1 MANRVATIRW
11 AAMIRRTVVVVGLWT
26 SAALG
31 FLATVVAARSFS
43 KPTMGDFVTVVAYT
57 GFFQTLL
64 DISVEEAAIKY
75 GFRYVTQERW
85 GRLRRLLAGTL
96 VFKLAGGLLALLVL
110 VGLAFAHR
118 GSTLEKPL
126 LLGALIPLAQA
137 PEGLAGV
144 ALYLRGRYDV
154 RSAFLT
160 VSMGLRLAGV
170 AVGAQFGLTQAVL
183 GMVAAQIVSTAAIFG
198 AGMLAFRRFPSA
210 PPEPLGEDRKD
221 VFRFVLSSSLA
232 TGIVSLR
239 TTLTVPLLRGVSTP
253 AQVADYR
260 VAQSPQTGFTML
272 SAPARMILVTEHTRS
287 WERGARR
294 AVLADV
300 KRYSLLAAG
309 LMAVLVP
316 ASIVLMPWIVR
327 LVFTSKFDDAVD
339 AARLVVVAGALQ
351 FLVGWS
357 KSLPV
362 AVGRPNLRIWTHGV
376 EALVLLPLTALLGW
390 RWGATGAAGAM
401 VAASAVF
408 VLAWAF
414 LVFRIRNEVLGPPST
429 GSELPETANL
439 AAP

>member
-1 MANRVATIRW
+1 
-11 AAMIRRTVVVVGLWT
+11 MIRRTVVVAGLWT
-26 SAALG
+26 SAVLG
-31 FLATVVAARSFS
+31 FLATVVAARIFS
-43 KPTMGDFVTVVAYT
+43 KSTMGDFVTVVAYT

-96 VFKLAGGLLALLVL
+96 VFKLAGGILALLVL
-110 VGLAFAHR
+110 VGLAFAHH
-118 GSTLEKPL
+118 GSSLEKPML
-126 LLGALIPLAQA
+126 VGALIPLAQA

-154 RSAFLT
+154 RGAFLAL
-160 VSMGLRLAGV
+160 SMGLRLAGV
-170 AVGAQFGLTQAVL
+170 AVGAQYGLTQAIL
-183 GMVAAQIVSTAAIFG
+183 GMVAAQVVSTLAICGTGLF
-198 AGMLAFRRFPSA
+198 AFRRFPSA
-210 PPEPLGEDRKD
+210 PAEPLAEDRND

-253 AQVADYR
+253 TQVADYK
-260 VAQSPQTGFTML
+260 VAQSPQTGFSML

-287 WERGARR
+287 WERGSHR

-300 KRYSLLAAG
+300 KRYSMLAAG
-309 LMAVLVP
+309 LMAALVP
-316 ASIVLMPWIVR
+316 VSIVLMPWIVR

-357 KSLPV
+357 KSIPI
-362 AVGRPNLRIWTHGV
+362 AVGRPNLRIWTHGA
-376 EALVLLPLTALLGW
+376 ESLVLLPLTAVLGW
-390 RWGATGAAGAM
+390 KWGATGAAGAM
-401 VAASAVF
+401 VAASGAFVVMWAV
-408 VLAWAF
+408 LI
-414 LVFRIRNEVLGPPST
+414 FRIRDEVLRLPTSPEELVEPPA
-429 GSELPETANL
+429 EL
-439 AAP
+439 AAQ